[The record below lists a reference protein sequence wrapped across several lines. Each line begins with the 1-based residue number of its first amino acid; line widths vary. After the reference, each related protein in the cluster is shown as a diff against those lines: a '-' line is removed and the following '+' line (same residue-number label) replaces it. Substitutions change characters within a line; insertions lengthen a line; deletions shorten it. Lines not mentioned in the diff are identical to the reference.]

1 MATDPPSVETAENT
15 SCVGSLPETI
25 GSNDLDGLNQKL
37 ETLLEGLRVARSL
50 PAGDTRG
57 RLSAVVALG
66 AVCTFLMSLRLELAE
81 GLHVPLLNL
90 HGALLALDGNNI
102 EPILKPVKRTGR
114 AVSSP
119 QRSNLIGIAI
129 GSARRLEWTDM
140 GPAAANR
147 AIADKLT
154 ALGVK
159 PTRGRGRIT
168 ARTVRGWRER
178 AEATE
183 PLLRALP
190 WLPGKLISQADLGWI
205 SAACQ
210 AEGMLTEK
218 WSAHI
223 RAQTPNTARRYILDA
238 AENSIREIGLG

>member
-1 MATDPPSVETAENT
+1 MPTDPPSGETAENT

-25 GSNDLDGLNQKL
+25 GYNDLDCLNQNL
-37 ETLLEGLRVARSL
+37 ETLFEGSVARSL

-66 AVCTFLMSLRLELAE
+66 TVCTFLMSFRLELAE

-90 HGALLALDGNNI
+90 HGALLALDENNI

-147 AIADKLT
+147 AIAAKLT

-159 PTRGRGRIT
+159 PTRGRRGIT
-168 ARTVRGWRER
+168 DRTVRGWRER

-190 WLPGKLISQADLGWI
+190 RLLGQVISPEDLGWI
-205 SAACQ
+205 SAARD

-218 WSAHI
+218 WSACI
-223 RAQTPNTARRYILDA
+223 RALPPNTARRFILDA
-238 AENSIREIGLG
+238 MENSIRKIGLG

>member
-66 AVCTFLMSLRLELAE
+66 AVCTFLMSFRLVLAE

-90 HGALLALDGNNI
+90 HGALLALNENNI

-119 QRSNLIGIAI
+119 QRFNLIGIAI
-129 GSARRLEWTDM
+129 GSALRLEWTDM
-140 GPAAANR
+140 GPAAANE
-147 AIADKLT
+147 AIAAKLT

-159 PTRGRGRIT
+159 PTRGRGGVT
-168 ARTVRGWRER
+168 GRTVRGWRER
-178 AEATE
+178 VEATE

-190 WLPGKLISQADLGWI
+190 RLLGQVISSEDLGWI
-205 SAACQ
+205 SAARNT
-210 AEGMLTEK
+210 EGMLTEK
-218 WSAHI
+218 WSARI
-223 RAQTPNTARRYILDA
+223 RALTPSTARRLILDA
-238 AENSIREIGLG
+238 LENSIRKIELD